1 MARPYQVKLEGST
14 FNFKLSYCKTV
25 NRFFPFLTER
35 LLFFLQSL
43 SFEDGPHSGEQRRNT
58 AAILKTKTFPLYQEQ
73 PVRISCLDICEVL
86 APESELKM
94 VWNNENYLTCKK
106 GIKNKPTRHWS
117 FNLTSPSDTSDGLP

>member
-25 NRFFPFLTER
+25 NRFFFS
-35 LLFFLQSL
+35 LFNRTAACFLQSL
-43 SFEDGPHSGEQRRNT
+43 SFEDGPHSGEQRRDT

-73 PVRISCLDICEVL
+73 PVHISCLDICEVL

-94 VWNNENYLTCKK
+94 VWNNEN
-106 GIKNKPTRHWS
+106 
-117 FNLTSPSDTSDGLP
+117 